1 MSRRLIWCLASL
13 LACLVAF
20 GQTTAKLEFEVV
32 SIKPS
37 APPARGMRV
46 GCRGGPGRPD
56 PVLLVCQNLDL
67 FKLVAIAYD
76 LDDYQVSAPEWTHD
90 VRYDLR
96 AKVPEGTPKK
106 QLGPMWQN
114 LLADRF
120 KLVVHRETR
129 ESQMYD
135 LVVGKGGPKFKEAS
149 SVTPANDASRSSA
162 DLKLDK
168 NGYPSLGPGY
178 HGMAVSGMRARM
190 YYPQLTMGQLAR
202 EVSVELEKPVNDKT
216 GLSGKYEIGLYWV
229 YSDGL
234 PDTDSGPT
242 LVEALSDQL
251 GLRLESKKGPLEFVV
266 VDHAERTPTDN

>member
-1 MSRRLIWCLASL
+1 MLQNIRVALGAFVPLLVLIAPRLAL
-13 LACLVAF
+13 
-20 GQTTAKLEFEVV
+20 GQGDATLQFEVV

-46 GCRGGPGRPD
+46 GCRGGPGKRD

-76 LDDYQVSAPEWTHD
+76 IDDFQVSAP
-90 VRYDLR
+90 
-96 AKVPEGTPKK
+96 
-106 QLGPMWQN
+106 
-114 LLADRF
+114 
-120 KLVVHRETR
+120 
-129 ESQMYD
+129 YD

-149 SVTPANDASRSSA
+149 SVAPAKDASRSSA

-216 GLSGKYEIGLYWV
+216 GLSGEYEIGLYWV
-229 YSDGL
+229 YSDRL
-234 PDTDSGPT
+234 PDTDSDPT
-242 LVEALSDQL
+242 LVEALRDQL
-251 GLRLESKKGPLEFVV
+251 GLRLEAKKGPLEFVV